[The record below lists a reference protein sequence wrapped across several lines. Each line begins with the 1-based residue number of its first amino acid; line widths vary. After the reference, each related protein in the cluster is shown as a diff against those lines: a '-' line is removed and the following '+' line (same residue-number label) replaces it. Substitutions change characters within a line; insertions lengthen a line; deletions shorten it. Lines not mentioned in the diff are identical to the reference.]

1 MSWKLD
7 ARVRFRLVT
16 LCAVPLCLSA
26 VSVVAA
32 EADAVK
38 GRKGSLLVFGSSSVN
53 DTFGHLISE
62 DFERLGF
69 SVARHGY
76 AAAGLSRPDFR
87 DLRDVLAKL
96 PIERDVS
103 TVLFYVGAND
113 AQALWLRPDER
124 TAAAP
129 EQSAWV
135 SWEDERWPAIYERRV
150 TELIQSVCVRG
161 ARHAIMLAPVDV
173 MNVRRQARLDRI
185 RQLQAHA
192 AALSPCGHFV
202 PTGGDYTSF
211 GAITDP
217 LRSEDGFHMTRA
229 GARRVWQRVRERI
242 LSLLVSG

>member
-7 ARVRFRLVT
+7 AQIRFRLATV
-16 LCAVPLCLSA
+16 CAVPLCLSL

-38 GRKGSLLVFGSSSVN
+38 SRKGSLLLFGSSSVN

-103 TVLFYVGAND
+103 TVMFYVGAND

-124 TAAAP
+124 PTLSG
-129 EQSAWV
+129 EQAMWIN
-135 SWEDERWPAIYERRV
+135 WDDQRWSAIYEARV
-150 TELIQSVCVRG
+150 AELFRAVCTRG
-161 ARHAIMLAPVDV
+161 AKQAIMLAPVDV
-173 MNVRRQARLDRI
+173 NNERRQARLDRI

-192 AALSPCGHFV
+192 AALSECGHFV
-202 PTGGDYTSF
+202 PTGGDKFSV
-211 GAITDP
+211 GEP
-217 LRSEDGFHMTRA
+217 LRAGDGFHMTRS
-229 GARRVWQRVRERI
+229 GAQRVWQRVRQRI
-242 LSLLVSG
+242 LSLLVSS

>member
-7 ARVRFRLVT
+7 ARVRFRLATV
-16 LCAVPLCLSA
+16 CAVPFCLSL

-38 GRKGSLLVFGSSSVN
+38 SRKGSLLLFGSSSVN
-53 DTFGHLISE
+53 DTFGHLITE

-69 SVARHGY
+69 SVSRHGY

-113 AQALWLRPDER
+113 AQALWLRPEER
-124 TAAAP
+124 AVISGEPTI
-129 EQSAWV
+129 WV
-135 SWEDERWPAIYERRV
+135 NWEDQRWPAIYESRV
-150 TELIQSVCVRG
+150 AELFRAVCARG
-161 ARHAIMLAPVDV
+161 AKQAIMLAPVDV
-173 MNVRRQARLDRI
+173 TNERRQARLDRI

-192 AALSPCGHFV
+192 AALSECGHYI
-202 PTGGDYTSF
+202 PTGGDAF
-211 GAITDP
+211 GPVNNEP
-217 LRSEDGFHMTRA
+217 LRAGDGFHMTRS
-229 GARRVWQRVRERI
+229 GASRVWQRVRQRI